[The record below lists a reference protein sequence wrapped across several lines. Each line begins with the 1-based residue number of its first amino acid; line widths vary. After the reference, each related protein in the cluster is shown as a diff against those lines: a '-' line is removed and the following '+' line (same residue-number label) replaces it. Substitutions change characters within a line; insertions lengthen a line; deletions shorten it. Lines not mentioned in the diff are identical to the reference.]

1 MPLQGTTQKL
11 RPATVSLLA
20 KLVLP
25 LTDSGLVTTA
35 EYELVFSH
43 LRYLA
48 KHGTPQPAITPKL
61 VTPQEAAEILAISY
75 SQFRALEK
83 ENVFPF
89 RRRRVGDKTVR
100 YLNTDIIHYIEAA
113 SEVSANDT

>member
-1 MPLQGTTQKL
+1 MSSLGTTQRL

-35 EYELVFSH
+35 EYDVVFSH

-48 KHGTPQPAITPKL
+48 KHGTPRPAIPPKL
-61 VTPQEAAEILAISY
+61 ITPREAAEMLSISY
-75 SQFRALEK
+75 SQFRTLET
-83 ENVFPF
+83 EGAFPF
-89 RRRRVGDKTVR
+89 CRRRVGNKTVR
-100 YLNTDIIHYIEAA
+100 YLNTDIIDYIL
-113 SEVSANDT
+113 VDNSAESN